1 MVSVAERVVRRRVR
15 EALGELWDEVPTADA
30 VARDQQV
37 RQTVHREL
45 VAYNREAVTTNEPML
60 SDPDQLERQLLGEMF
75 GLGRLQALM
84 EDKTVDNIFIDS
96 PTRVDKQAFG
106 LIERTDV
113 CFEDDDEV
121 RNLVR
126 RVARQHGRTIDE
138 SNPRVDVTLQD
149 GSRLHAVMP
158 PITRQY
164 TQVAIRKFTRKG
176 QRLEDLAASATF
188 TPDAGRF
195 LAALVQASAN
205 IVVSGRTGTGKTTLL
220 GALGLAID
228 DPEQRIVTLEETREL
243 ALDLY
248 LPRCT
253 SWQGRPKNAEGK
265 GLITLRDLL
274 QEDALRMEPARIILG
289 EARAAEALDILRA
302 MNTGHEGS
310 LTTVHASS
318 ARAALSA
325 LRNLALQ
332 SPDRFDV
339 ETVTAL
345 IADAVD
351 VVIHLRKV
359 KQPGGGFRREV
370 SEIFELTEQ
379 EHPLKF
385 NGQQLWARDRDG
397 NLVRT
402 GIRPRILAKIEEA
415 EVSYRWEPTTA

>member
-253 SWQGRPKNAEGK
+253 SWQGRPSRLPVG
-265 GLITLRDLL
+265 R
-274 QEDALRMEPARIILG
+274 
-289 EARAAEALDILRA
+289 
-302 MNTGHEGS
+302 
-310 LTTVHASS
+310 
-318 ARAALSA
+318 
-325 LRNLALQ
+325 
-332 SPDRFDV
+332 
-339 ETVTAL
+339 
-345 IADAVD
+345 
-351 VVIHLRKV
+351 
-359 KQPGGGFRREV
+359 
-370 SEIFELTEQ
+370 
-379 EHPLKF
+379 
-385 NGQQLWARDRDG
+385 
-397 NLVRT
+397 
-402 GIRPRILAKIEEA
+402 
-415 EVSYRWEPTTA
+415 